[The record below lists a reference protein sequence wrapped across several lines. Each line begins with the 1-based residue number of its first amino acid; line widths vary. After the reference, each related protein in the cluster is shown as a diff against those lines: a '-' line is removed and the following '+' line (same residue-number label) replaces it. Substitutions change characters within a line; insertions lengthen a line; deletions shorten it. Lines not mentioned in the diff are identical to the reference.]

1 MNLEAITSME
11 DFARKVL
18 SLSPESRDA
27 YWAELKENALL
38 TAEDIEILQKCV
50 AFYRL
55 HTDNR
60 FRRAVR
66 ESVQAMY
73 TAEMNA

>member
-1 MNLEAITSME
+1 MNLEAIASME

-27 YWAELKENALL
+27 YWAELKQNGLL
-38 TAEDIEILQKCV
+38 TAEDVETLQKCV

-55 HTDNR
+55 HTDGR
-60 FRRAVR
+60 FRRAVQ
-66 ESVQAMY
+66 ESVQAVY